1 MDEDARMNQLQSD
14 AANADQVAYWNG
26 HAGERWASQQAV
38 QDTIFI
44 PVTELLI
51 DRARPQPGERVID
64 VGCGCGDTTVAFAKR
79 VGTAGQVL
87 GVDIS
92 EQMLARA
99 RKVAPPDLPVTFA
112 LADATTYAFPE
123 GAADLL
129 VSRFGVMFFAEPARS
144 FANLRKGMRR
154 GGRLTF
160 ICWRSPKEN
169 PWLMV
174 PLQAVYRHVPR
185 MPPVGPEDPGPFA
198 FASSE
203 RVERIL
209 RDAGFVD
216 IDIAPHDL
224 SLDIAAGG
232 GFESAVQTAV
242 IIGPANRALEGAAP
256 DVRAAATEA
265 VRHDLKPFAKGNGV
279 WLGGAVWIVSA
290 TVP

>member
-1 MDEDARMNQLQSD
+1 MDRLQSD

-26 HAGERWASQQAV
+26 RAGERWASQQAV

-51 DRARPQPGERVID
+51 EHAKPQPGERVID
-64 VGCGCGDTTVAFAKR
+64 VGCGCGDTSIAFGRR
-79 VGTAGQVL
+79 VGASGHVL

-99 RKVAPPDLPVTFA
+99 REVAPANLPVEFA
-112 LADATTYAFPE
+112 LADATTYPFTA

-144 FANLRKGMRR
+144 FANLRKGLRS

-160 ICWRSPKEN
+160 ICWRGPKEN

-185 MPPVGPEDPGPFA
+185 LPPVGPEDPGPFA
-198 FASSE
+198 FASAE

-209 RDAGFVD
+209 REAGFSD
-216 IDIAPHDL
+216 IRVAPHDL

-232 GFESAVQTAV
+232 GFESAVETAV
-242 IIGPANRALEGAAP
+242 IIGPANRALEEAAP
-256 DVRAAATEA
+256 EARTAAVDA
-265 VRHDLKPFAKGNGV
+265 VRHDLKPFAKGDNV
-279 WLGGAVWIVSA
+279 WLGGAIWIVSA
-290 TVP
+290 AVP

>member
-1 MDEDARMNQLQSD
+1 MDRLQSD

-26 HAGERWASQQAV
+26 RAGQRWASQQAV

-51 DRARPQPGERVID
+51 EHAKPQSGERVID
-64 VGCGCGDTTVAFAKR
+64 VGCGCGDTSIAFGRR
-79 VGTAGQVL
+79 VGASGHVL

-99 RKVAPPDLPVTFA
+99 REVAPANLPVEFA
-112 LADATTYAFPE
+112 LADATAYPFKA

-144 FANLRKGMRR
+144 FANLRKGLRS

-160 ICWRSPKEN
+160 ICWRGPKEN

-185 MPPVGPEDPGPFA
+185 LPPVGPEDPGPFA
-198 FASSE
+198 FASSD

-209 RDAGFVD
+209 REAGFAD
-216 IDIAPHDL
+216 IHIAPHDL

-232 GFESAVQTAV
+232 GFESAVETAV
-242 IIGPANRALEGAAP
+242 IIGPANRALEEAAP
-256 DVRAAATEA
+256 EARTAAVEA
-265 VRHDLKPFAKGNGV
+265 VRHDLKPFAKGDGV
-279 WLGGAVWIVSA
+279 WLGGAIWIVSA

>member
-1 MDEDARMNQLQSD
+1 MDRLQSD

-26 HAGERWASQQAV
+26 RAGERWASQQAV

-51 DRARPQPGERVID
+51 EHAGPKPGERVID
-64 VGCGCGDTTVAFAKR
+64 VGCGCGDTSVAFGKR
-79 VGTAGQVL
+79 VGASGHVL

-99 RKVAPPDLPVTFA
+99 REVAPTNLPVEFA
-112 LADATTYAFPE
+112 LADATTYPFAE

-144 FANLRKGMRR
+144 FANLRKGLRR

-160 ICWRSPKEN
+160 ICWRGPKEN

-209 RDAGFVD
+209 RDAGFAD
-216 IDIAPHDL
+216 IRIAPHDL

-232 GFESAVQTAV
+232 GFESAVETAA
-242 IIGPANRALEGAAP
+242 IIGPANRALEDAAP
-256 DVRAAATEA
+256 DARAAAIEA
-265 VRHDLKPFAKGNGV
+265 VRHDLKPFVKGNGV
-279 WLGGAVWIVSA
+279 WLGGAIWIVSA

>member
-1 MDEDARMNQLQSD
+1 MDRLQSD

-26 HAGERWASQQAV
+26 RAGERWASQQAV
-38 QDTIFI
+38 QDAIFI

-51 DRARPQPGERVID
+51 EHAKPQPGERVID
-64 VGCGCGDTTVAFAKR
+64 VGCGCGDTSIAFGKR
-79 VGTAGQVL
+79 VGASGHVL

-99 RKVAPPDLPVTFA
+99 REVAPANLPVEFA
-112 LADATTYAFPE
+112 LADATTYPFKA

-144 FANLRKGMRR
+144 FANLRKGLRR

-160 ICWRSPKEN
+160 ICWRGPKEN

-185 MPPVGPEDPGPFA
+185 LPPVGPEDPGPFA

-203 RVERIL
+203 RVEHIL
-209 RDAGFVD
+209 REAGFAD
-216 IDIAPHDL
+216 IHIAPHDL

-232 GFESAVQTAV
+232 GFESAVETAV
-242 IIGPANRALEGAAP
+242 IIGPANRALEEAAP
-256 DVRAAATEA
+256 DAKAAAIEA
-265 VRHDLKPFAKGNGV
+265 VRHDLKPFARGDSV
-279 WLGGAVWIVSA
+279 RLGGAIWIVSA

>member
-1 MDEDARMNQLQSD
+1 MERLQSD
-14 AANADQVAYWNG
+14 AANADQVAFWNG
-26 HAGERWASQQAV
+26 RAGERWASQQAI

-51 DRARPQPGERVID
+51 EHAKPQAGERVID
-64 VGCGCGDTTVAFAKR
+64 VGCGCGDTSVAFAKR
-79 VGTAGQVL
+79 VGPSGRVL

-92 EQMLARA
+92 AQMLARA
-99 RKVAPPDLPVTFA
+99 RDVAPANLPVEFA
-112 LADATTYAFPE
+112 LADATTYPFPE

-160 ICWRSPKEN
+160 ICWRGPREN

-185 MPPVGPEDPGPFA
+185 MAPVGPEDPGPFA

-209 RDAGFVD
+209 GDAGFAD
-216 IDIAPHDL
+216 IRIAPHDL

-232 GFESAVQTAV
+232 GFESAVETAV
-242 IIGPANRALEGAAP
+242 IIGPANRALEDAAP
-256 DVRAAATEA
+256 DARAAAIEA
-265 VRHDLKPFAKGNGV
+265 VRHDLEPFAKGNGV
-279 WLGGAVWIVSA
+279 WLGGAIWIVSA

>member
-1 MDEDARMNQLQSD
+1 MERLQSD
-14 AANADQVAYWNG
+14 AANADQVAFWNG
-26 HAGERWASQQAV
+26 RAGERWASQQAI

-51 DRARPQPGERVID
+51 EHAKPQAGERVID
-64 VGCGCGDTTVAFAKR
+64 VGCGCGDTSVAFAKR
-79 VGTAGQVL
+79 VGPSGRVL

-92 EQMLARA
+92 AQMLARA
-99 RKVAPPDLPVTFA
+99 REIAPANLPVEFA
-112 LADATTYAFPE
+112 LADATTYPFPE
-123 GAADLL
+123 GSADLL

-160 ICWRSPKEN
+160 ICWRGPREN

-185 MPPVGPEDPGPFA
+185 MAPVGPEDPGPFA

-209 RDAGFVD
+209 SDAGFAD
-216 IDIAPHDL
+216 IRIAPHDL

-232 GFESAVQTAV
+232 GFESAVETAV
-242 IIGPANRALEGAAP
+242 IIGPANRALEDAAP
-256 DVRAAATEA
+256 DARAAAIEA

-279 WLGGAVWIVSA
+279 WLGGAIWIVSA

>member
-1 MDEDARMNQLQSD
+1 MDQLQSD

-26 HAGERWASQQAV
+26 RAGERWASQQAV

-51 DRARPQPGERVID
+51 GQARPKSGERVID
-64 VGCGCGDTTVAFAKR
+64 VGCGCGDTSIAFGNR
-79 VGTAGQVL
+79 VGPSGHVL

-99 RKVAPPDLPVTFA
+99 REVAPANLPVEFA
-112 LADATTYAFPE
+112 LADATTYPFAE

-129 VSRFGVMFFAEPARS
+129 VSRFGVMFFADPVRS
-144 FANLRKGMRR
+144 FANLRKGLRR

-160 ICWRSPKEN
+160 ICWRGPKEN

-185 MPPVGPEDPGPFA
+185 LPPVGPEDPGPFA

-209 RDAGFVD
+209 REAGFAD
-216 IDIAPHDL
+216 IHIAPHDL

-232 GFESAVQTAV
+232 GFESAIETAV
-242 IIGPANRALEGAAP
+242 IIGPANRALEEAAP
-256 DVRAAATEA
+256 DARAAAIEA
-265 VRHDLKPFAKGNGV
+265 VRHDLKPFAKGDSV
-279 WLGGAVWIVSA
+279 WLGGAIWIVSA

>member
-1 MDEDARMNQLQSD
+1 MDRLQSD

-26 HAGERWASQQAV
+26 RAGERWASQQTV

-51 DRARPQPGERVID
+51 EHAGPQPGEQVID
-64 VGCGCGDTTVAFAKR
+64 VGCGCGDTSVAFGKR
-79 VGTAGQVL
+79 VGPSGHVL

-99 RKVAPPDLPVTFA
+99 REVAPANLPVEFA
-112 LADATTYAFPE
+112 LADATTYPFRE

-129 VSRFGVMFFAEPARS
+129 VSRFGVMFFADPARS
-144 FANLRKGMRR
+144 FANLRKGLRR

-160 ICWRSPKEN
+160 ICWRGPKEN

-185 MPPVGPEDPGPFA
+185 LPPVGPEDPGPFA

-209 RDAGFVD
+209 REAGFAD
-216 IDIAPHDL
+216 IRVAPHDL

-232 GFESAVQTAV
+232 GFESAIETAV
-242 IIGPANRALEGAAP
+242 IIGPANRALEEAEP
-256 DVRAAATEA
+256 DARAAAVEA
-265 VRHDLKPFAKGNGV
+265 VRHDLKPFAKGDSV
-279 WLGGAVWIVSA
+279 WLGGAIWIVSA

>member
-1 MDEDARMNQLQSD
+1 MDRLQSD

-26 HAGERWASQQAV
+26 RAGERWASQQAV

-51 DRARPQPGERVID
+51 EHARPQSGERVID
-64 VGCGCGDTTVAFAKR
+64 VGCGCGDTSVAFGKR
-79 VGTAGQVL
+79 VGASGHVL

-99 RKVAPPDLPVTFA
+99 REVAPANLPVEFA
-112 LADATTYAFPE
+112 LADATTYPFAA

-129 VSRFGVMFFAEPARS
+129 VSRFGVMFFADPARS
-144 FANLRKGMRR
+144 FANLRRGLRR

-160 ICWRSPKEN
+160 ICWRGPKEN

-185 MPPVGPEDPGPFA
+185 LPPVGPEDPGPFA

-209 RDAGFVD
+209 REAGFAD
-216 IDIAPHDL
+216 IHIAPNDL

-232 GFESAVQTAV
+232 GFESAIETAV
-242 IIGPANRALEGAAP
+242 IIGPANRALEEAAP
-256 DVRAAATEA
+256 DARAAAVEA
-265 VRHDLKPFAKGNGV
+265 VRHDLKPFAKGDSV
-279 WLGGAVWIVSA
+279 WLGGAIWIVSA

>member
-1 MDEDARMNQLQSD
+1 MDRLQSD

-26 HAGERWASQQAV
+26 RAGERWASQQAV

-51 DRARPQPGERVID
+51 EHAGPKSGERVID
-64 VGCGCGDTTVAFAKR
+64 VGCGCGDTSIAFGNR
-79 VGTAGQVL
+79 VGPSGHVL

-99 RKVAPPDLPVTFA
+99 REVAPANLPVEFA
-112 LADATTYAFPE
+112 LADATTYPFTE

-129 VSRFGVMFFAEPARS
+129 VSRFGVMFFADPVRS
-144 FANLRKGMRR
+144 FANLRKGLRR

-160 ICWRSPKEN
+160 ICWRGPKEN

-185 MPPVGPEDPGPFA
+185 LPPVGPEDPGPFA

-209 RDAGFVD
+209 REAGFAD
-216 IDIAPHDL
+216 IHIGPHDL

-232 GFESAVQTAV
+232 GFESAIETAV
-242 IIGPANRALEGAAP
+242 IIGPANRALEEAAP
-256 DVRAAATEA
+256 DARAAAVEA
-265 VRHDLKPFAKGNGV
+265 VRHDLKPFAKGDRV
-279 WLGGAVWIVSA
+279 WLGGAIWIVSA

>member
-1 MDEDARMNQLQSD
+1 MDRLQSD

-26 HAGERWASQQAV
+26 RAGERWASQQAV

-51 DRARPQPGERVID
+51 EHAKPQPGERVID
-64 VGCGCGDTTVAFAKR
+64 VGCGCGDTSIAFGRR
-79 VGTAGQVL
+79 VGASGHVL

-99 RKVAPPDLPVTFA
+99 REVAPANLPVEFA
-112 LADATTYAFPE
+112 LADATTYPFAA

-144 FANLRKGMRR
+144 FANLRKGLRS

-160 ICWRSPKEN
+160 ICWRGPKEN

-185 MPPVGPEDPGPFA
+185 LPPVGPEDPGPFA
-198 FASSE
+198 FASAE

-209 RDAGFVD
+209 REAGFSD
-216 IDIAPHDL
+216 IRVAPHDL

-232 GFESAVQTAV
+232 GFESAVETAV
-242 IIGPANRALEGAAP
+242 IIGPANRALEEAAP
-256 DVRAAATEA
+256 EARTAAVDA
-265 VRHDLKPFAKGNGV
+265 VRHDLKPFAKGDNV
-279 WLGGAVWIVSA
+279 WLGGAIWIVSA

>member
-1 MDEDARMNQLQSD
+1 MDRLQTD

-26 HAGERWASQQAV
+26 RAGERWTSQQAV

-44 PVTELLI
+44 PVTERLLEH
-51 DRARPQPGERVID
+51 ARPQPGERVID
-64 VGCGCGDTTVAFAKR
+64 VGCGCGETSVAFGKR
-79 VGTAGQVL
+79 VGASGHVL

-92 EQMLARA
+92 ERMLARA
-99 RKVAPPDLPVTFA
+99 REIAPADLPITFA
-112 LADATTYAFPE
+112 LADATTYPFPD

-144 FANLRKGMRR
+144 FANLRKGLRR

-160 ICWRSPKEN
+160 ICWRGAKEN

-209 RDAGFVD
+209 RDAGFAD
-216 IDIAPHDL
+216 IHIAPDDL

-232 GFESAVQTAV
+232 GLEAAVETAV
-242 IIGPANRALEGAAP
+242 IIGPANRALEEAAP
-256 DVRAAATEA
+256 DARAAAVDA
-265 VRHDLKPFAKGNGV
+265 VRHDLKPFAKGSGV

>member
-1 MDEDARMNQLQSD
+1 MDRLQSD

-26 HAGERWASQQAV
+26 RAGERWASQQAV
-38 QDTIFI
+38 QDAIFI

-51 DRARPQPGERVID
+51 EHARPQPGERVID
-64 VGCGCGDTTVAFAKR
+64 VGCGCGDTSIAFGKR
-79 VGTAGQVL
+79 VGASGHVL

-99 RKVAPPDLPVTFA
+99 REVAPANLPVEFA
-112 LADATTYAFPE
+112 LADATTYPFKA

-144 FANLRKGMRR
+144 FANLRKGLRR

-160 ICWRSPKEN
+160 ICWRGPKEN

-185 MPPVGPEDPGPFA
+185 LPPVGPEDPGPFA

-203 RVERIL
+203 RVEHIL
-209 RDAGFVD
+209 REAGFAD
-216 IDIAPHDL
+216 IHIAPHDL

-232 GFESAVQTAV
+232 GFESAVETAV
-242 IIGPANRALEGAAP
+242 IIGPANRALEEAAP
-256 DVRAAATEA
+256 DAKAAAIEA
-265 VRHDLKPFAKGNGV
+265 VRHDLKPFARGDSV
-279 WLGGAVWIVSA
+279 RLGGAIWIVSA

>member
-1 MDEDARMNQLQSD
+1 MERLQSD
-14 AANADQVAYWNG
+14 AANADQVAFWNG
-26 HAGERWASQQAV
+26 RAGERWASQQAI

-51 DRARPQPGERVID
+51 EHAKPQPGERVID
-64 VGCGCGDTTVAFAKR
+64 VGCGCGDTSVAFAQR
-79 VGTAGQVL
+79 VGPSGRVL

-92 EQMLARA
+92 AQMLARA
-99 RKVAPPDLPVTFA
+99 REVAPANLPVEFV
-112 LADATTYAFPE
+112 LADATTYPFPE

-154 GGRLTF
+154 GGRLSF
-160 ICWRSPKEN
+160 ICWRGPREN

-185 MPPVGPEDPGPFA
+185 MAPVGPEDPGPFA

-209 RDAGFVD
+209 GDAGFAD
-216 IDIAPHDL
+216 IRIAPHDL

-232 GFESAVQTAV
+232 GFESAVETAV
-242 IIGPANRALEGAAP
+242 IIGPANRALEDATP
-256 DVRAAATEA
+256 DARAAAIEA

-279 WLGGAVWIVSA
+279 WLGGAIWIVSA
-290 TVP
+290 AVP

>member
-1 MDEDARMNQLQSD
+1 MERLQSD
-14 AANADQVAYWNG
+14 AANADQVAFWNG
-26 HAGERWASQQAV
+26 RAGERWASQQAI

-51 DRARPQPGERVID
+51 EHAKPQPGERVID
-64 VGCGCGDTTVAFAKR
+64 VGCGCGDTSVAFAQC
-79 VGTAGQVL
+79 VGPSGRVL

-92 EQMLARA
+92 AQMLARA
-99 RKVAPPDLPVTFA
+99 REVAPANLPVEFV
-112 LADATTYAFPE
+112 LADATTYPFPE

-154 GGRLTF
+154 GGRLSF
-160 ICWRSPKEN
+160 ICWRGPREN

-185 MPPVGPEDPGPFA
+185 MAPVGPEDPGPFA

-209 RDAGFVD
+209 GDAGFAD
-216 IDIAPHDL
+216 IRIAPHDL

-232 GFESAVQTAV
+232 GFESAVETAV
-242 IIGPANRALEGAAP
+242 IIGPANRALEDATP
-256 DVRAAATEA
+256 DARAAAIEA

-279 WLGGAVWIVSA
+279 WLGGAIWIVSA

>member
-1 MDEDARMNQLQSD
+1 MDRLQSD
-14 AANADQVAYWNG
+14 AANADQEAYWNG
-26 HAGERWASQQAV
+26 RAGERWASQQAV
-38 QDTIFI
+38 QDAIFI

-51 DRARPQPGERVID
+51 EHAGPKPGERVID
-64 VGCGCGDTTVAFAKR
+64 VGCGCGDTSIAFGKR
-79 VGTAGQVL
+79 VGPSGHVL

-99 RKVAPPDLPVTFA
+99 RKLAPANLPVEFA
-112 LADATTYAFPE
+112 LADATTYPFAD

-129 VSRFGVMFFAEPARS
+129 VSRFGVMFFADPVRS
-144 FANLRKGMRR
+144 FANLRKGLRR

-160 ICWRSPKEN
+160 ICWRGPKEN

-185 MPPVGPEDPGPFA
+185 LPPVGPEDPGPFA

-209 RDAGFVD
+209 REAGFAG
-216 IDIAPHDL
+216 IHIAPHDL

-232 GFESAVQTAV
+232 GFESAIETAV
-242 IIGPANRALEGAAP
+242 IIGPANRALEEAEPNA
-256 DVRAAATEA
+256 RAAAVEA
-265 VRHDLKPFAKGNGV
+265 VRHDLKPYAKGDSV
-279 WLGGAVWIVSA
+279 LLGGAIWIVSA
-290 TVP
+290 AVP

>member
-1 MDEDARMNQLQSD
+1 MERLQSD
-14 AANADQVAYWNG
+14 AANADQVAFWNG
-26 HAGERWASQQAV
+26 RAGERWASQQAI

-51 DRARPQPGERVID
+51 EHAKPQAGERVID
-64 VGCGCGDTTVAFAKR
+64 VGCGCGDTSVAFAKR
-79 VGTAGQVL
+79 VGPSGRVL

-92 EQMLARA
+92 AQMLARA
-99 RKVAPPDLPVTFA
+99 RDVAPANLPVEFA
-112 LADATTYAFPE
+112 LADATTYPFPE

-160 ICWRSPKEN
+160 ICWRGPREN

-185 MPPVGPEDPGPFA
+185 MAPVGPEDPGPFA

-209 RDAGFVD
+209 GDAGFAD
-216 IDIAPHDL
+216 IRIAPHDL

-232 GFESAVQTAV
+232 GFESAVETAV
-242 IIGPANRALEGAAP
+242 IIGPANRALEDAAP
-256 DVRAAATEA
+256 DARAAAIEA

-279 WLGGAVWIVSA
+279 WLGGAIWIVSA

>member
-1 MDEDARMNQLQSD
+1 MDRLQSD

-26 HAGERWASQQAV
+26 RAGERWASQQAV

-51 DRARPQPGERVID
+51 EHARPQPGERVID
-64 VGCGCGDTTVAFAKR
+64 VGCGCGDTSIAFGRR
-79 VGTAGQVL
+79 VGPSGHVL

-99 RKVAPPDLPVTFA
+99 REVAPANLPVEFA
-112 LADATTYAFPE
+112 LADATTYPFTA

-144 FANLRKGMRR
+144 FANLRKGLRS

-160 ICWRSPKEN
+160 ICWRGPKEN

-185 MPPVGPEDPGPFA
+185 LPPVGPEDPGPFA
-198 FASSE
+198 FASAE

-209 RDAGFVD
+209 REAGFSD
-216 IDIAPHDL
+216 ICVAPHDL

-232 GFESAVQTAV
+232 GFESAVETAV
-242 IIGPANRALEGAAP
+242 IIGPANRALEEAAP
-256 DVRAAATEA
+256 EARTAAVEA
-265 VRHDLKPFAKGNGV
+265 VRHDLKPFAKGDSV
-279 WLGGAVWIVSA
+279 WLGGAIWIVSA
-290 TVP
+290 AVP

>member
-1 MDEDARMNQLQSD
+1 MDRLQSD

-26 HAGERWASQQAV
+26 RAGERWASQQAV

-44 PVTELLI
+44 PVTQLLI
-51 DRARPQPGERVID
+51 EHARPQPGERVID
-64 VGCGCGDTTVAFAKR
+64 VGCGCGDTSIAFGKR
-79 VGTAGQVL
+79 VGASGHVL

-99 RKVAPPDLPVTFA
+99 REVAPANLPVEFA
-112 LADATTYAFPE
+112 LADATTYPFKA

-144 FANLRKGMRR
+144 FANLRKGLRR
-154 GGRLTF
+154 GSRLTF
-160 ICWRSPKEN
+160 ICWRGPKEN

-185 MPPVGPEDPGPFA
+185 LPPVGPEDPGPFA

-203 RVERIL
+203 RVEHIL
-209 RDAGFVD
+209 REAGFAD
-216 IDIAPHDL
+216 IHIAPHDL

-232 GFESAVQTAV
+232 GFESAVETAV
-242 IIGPANRALEGAAP
+242 IIGPANRALEEAAP
-256 DVRAAATEA
+256 DAKAAAIEA
-265 VRHDLKPFAKGNGV
+265 VRHDLKPFARGDSV
-279 WLGGAVWIVSA
+279 RLGGAIWIVSA

>member
-1 MDEDARMNQLQSD
+1 MERLQSD
-14 AANADQVAYWNG
+14 AANADQVAFWNG
-26 HAGERWASQQAV
+26 RAGERWASQQAI

-51 DRARPQPGERVID
+51 EHAKPQPGERVID
-64 VGCGCGDTTVAFAKR
+64 VGCGCGDTSVAFAQR
-79 VGTAGQVL
+79 VGPSGRVL

-92 EQMLARA
+92 AQMLARA
-99 RKVAPPDLPVTFA
+99 REVAPANLPVEFV
-112 LADATTYAFPE
+112 LADATTYPFPE

-144 FANLRKGMRR
+144 FANLRKGMRS
-154 GGRLTF
+154 GGRLSF
-160 ICWRSPKEN
+160 ICWRGPREN

-185 MPPVGPEDPGPFA
+185 MAPVGPEDPGPFA

-209 RDAGFVD
+209 GDAGFAD
-216 IDIAPHDL
+216 IRIAPHDL

-232 GFESAVQTAV
+232 GFESAVETAV
-242 IIGPANRALEGAAP
+242 IIGPANRALEDAAP
-256 DVRAAATEA
+256 DARVAAIEA
-265 VRHDLKPFAKGNGV
+265 VRHDLKPFAKGNSV
-279 WLGGAVWIVSA
+279 WLGGAIWIVSA

>member
-1 MDEDARMNQLQSD
+1 MDRLQSD
-14 AANADQVAYWNG
+14 AANADQVAFWNG
-26 HAGERWASQQAV
+26 SAGERWASQQAV

-51 DRARPQPGERVID
+51 ESAGPRPGERVID
-64 VGCGCGDTTVAFAKR
+64 VGCGCGDTSVAFGQR
-79 VGTAGQVL
+79 VGPSGHVL
-87 GVDIS
+87 GVDVS

-99 RKVAPPDLPVTFA
+99 RDVAPANLPVAFA
-112 LADATTYAFPE
+112 LADATTYPFPE
-123 GAADLL
+123 GEADLL
-129 VSRFGVMFFAEPARS
+129 VSRFGVMFFADPARS

-160 ICWRSPKEN
+160 ICWRGAKEN

-185 MPPVGPEDPGPFA
+185 LPPVGPEDPGPFA

-209 RDAGFVD
+209 RDAGFADVR
-216 IDIAPHDL
+216 IVPHDL

-232 GFESAVQTAV
+232 GLESAVETAAV
-242 IIGPANRALEGAAP
+242 IGPANRALEDAAP
-256 DVRAAATEA
+256 EARALAIEA
-265 VRHDLKPFAKGNGV
+265 VRHDLKPFAKGDGV
-279 WLGGAVWIVSA
+279 WLGGAIWVVSA

>member
-1 MDEDARMNQLQSD
+1 MDRLQTD

-26 HAGERWASQQAV
+26 RAGERWTSQQAV

-44 PVTELLI
+44 PVTERLLEH
-51 DRARPQPGERVID
+51 ARPQPGERVID
-64 VGCGCGDTTVAFAKR
+64 VGCGCGETSVAFGKQ
-79 VGTAGQVL
+79 VGPSGHVL

-92 EQMLARA
+92 ERMLARA
-99 RKVAPPDLPVTFA
+99 REIAPADLPITFA
-112 LADATTYAFPE
+112 LADATTYPFPD

-144 FANLRKGMRR
+144 FANLRKGLRR

-160 ICWRSPKEN
+160 ICWRGAKEN

-209 RDAGFVD
+209 RDAGFAD
-216 IDIAPHDL
+216 IHIAPDDL

-232 GFESAVQTAV
+232 GLEAAVETAV
-242 IIGPANRALEGAAP
+242 IIGPANRALEEAAP
-256 DVRAAATEA
+256 DARAAAVDA
-265 VRHDLKPFAKGNGV
+265 VRHDLEPFAKGNGV